1 MNAVYCVFL
10 GAEGRAQVMDLCGVW
25 LDESPDPWDRCW
37 AGRSGVVVALVVVVG
52 LGFSGTEGE
61 LVSDRRGSLSDKWR
75 DSPWPEGAA
84 GPARLPRTLAFT
96 LRNVSWHHNCI
107 ITARPHLFIPRK
119 WTERSVW
126 TLADNRHL
134 VGLHWLIGL
143 LIRRVTTYSKIGYR
157 PAWWMWCSVFDD
169 SV

>member
-1 MNAVYCVFL
+1 M
-10 GAEGRAQVMDLCGVW
+10 RARTRGTDVEQGEVGWWWRW
-25 LDESPDPWDRCW
+25 L
-37 AGRSGVVVALVVVVG
+37 VVVG

-119 WTERSVW
+119 WTERS
-126 TLADNRHL
+126 A
-134 VGLHWLIGL
+134 
-143 LIRRVTTYSKIGYR
+143 
-157 PAWWMWCSVFDD
+157 
-169 SV
+169 